1 MLLSYNAR
9 ARAAKVIA
17 VLLLNCLA
25 ICCPVASAFAVDDP
39 SGLEPTDLTS
49 LSLEALLNLNVTSV
63 SRKPQKLANAAA
75 AIFVINQEDIRRSGA
90 TNIAEALRMAPGVQV
105 GQMSANKWAVS
116 IRGINGRFSNKLLV
130 LMDGRTLYNPLFSGV
145 YWEVQ
150 DTVME
155 DINRIEVIRGPS
167 ASLWGAN
174 AVNGV
179 INITTKSAKETVG
192 GLVSAGGGTEERGFG
207 TIRYGAMLGK
217 DTALKLYAK
226 HQDHDNGGDAN
237 THQAQ
242 DAWRMTRGGFRADTS
257 ISSRDT
263 VTVQGDYYDGKLG
276 ESYTLY
282 HVPTASDPTFSR
294 VADSQSLMSGGNL
307 LSRWQHTISENESLS
322 LQLFYDH
329 SERDMI
335 ILGEKRDIVDLDFQ
349 HRFSL
354 GKYQDIVWGLGYR
367 YNYDLLGDTPY
378 ITFPDAHEQTNL
390 YSSFVHDEIT
400 LVPDRLALILGS
412 RFEHNSYTGFE
423 VQPNGRLL
431 WTPSAQHTFWGAV
444 ARAVRTPA
452 RGDRGIA
459 YRYGVVPPGAP
470 ATLHSPSNPGPLP
483 LQLEIN
489 GSSAF
494 KSETLLAY
502 EVGYRTEPLP
512 RVSLDIAAF
521 YNVYDQLR
529 VRGDATN
536 ESFPNSITVHQPL
549 INGMHGH
556 SEGIEV
562 SAEWLP
568 MSWWRLLATY
578 SYLKLTMTLDDTST
592 DAINKG
598 DAEGDSPAHQFS
610 IRSGFD
616 LGKEVELDFWLRGAD
631 RVAYIDGE
639 RIPGYL
645 TMDTRL
651 AWKPRPQLELA
662 LVGRNLFHQHRKE
675 FAPEFVNTFPT
686 EVERSF
692 YGKVTWQF

>member
-1 MLLSYNAR
+1 MLHSYNALIR
-9 ARAAKVIA
+9 SANVVV
-17 VLLLNCLA
+17 VLLLTCLT
-25 ICCPVASAFAVDDP
+25 ICCPVSSAFGVDDP
-39 SGLEPTDLTS
+39 MGLEPTELTS

-90 TNIAEALRMAPGVQV
+90 TSIAEALRMAPGVQV

-155 DINRIEVIRGPS
+155 DIDRIEVIRGPS
-167 ASLWGAN
+167 AALWGAN

-192 GLVSAGGGTEERGFG
+192 GLVSTGGGTEERGFG
-207 TIRYGAMLGK
+207 TIRYGTVLGK

-226 HQDHDNGGDAN
+226 HQDHDSGGDAN
-237 THQAQ
+237 SHPAQ
-242 DAWRMTRGGFRADTS
+242 DAWRMTRGGFRADS
-257 ISSRDT
+257 NISSRDI

-282 HVPTASDPTFSR
+282 HLPTASEPTNSQ
-294 VADSQSLMSGGNL
+294 VVDSQSLMSGGNI
-307 LSRWQHTISENESLS
+307 LSRWQRTLADNEALS
-322 LQLFYDH
+322 LQIFYDH

-335 ILGEKRDIVDLDFQ
+335 ILGEKRDIVDIDFQ

-367 YNYDLLGDTPY
+367 YNHDFLGDTPY
-378 ITFPDAHEQTNL
+378 ITFPDAHEQTDL
-390 YSSFVHDEIT
+390 YSSFVHDEIS
-400 LVPDRLALILGS
+400 LIPDRLALILGS

-459 YRYGVVPPGAP
+459 YRYGTVPANTPPLNPDPLRPMLLQIEGA
-470 ATLHSPSNPGPLP
+470 
-483 LQLEIN
+483 
-489 GSSAF
+489 SSF

-529 VRGDATN
+529 VRGTSTTTSSA
-536 ESFPNSITVHQPL
+536 NSITAHQPL
-549 INGMHGH
+549 INGMHGY

-578 SYLKLTMTLDDTST
+578 SYLKLTMSLDATST
-592 DAINKG
+592 DTVNKG
-598 DAEGDSPAHQFS
+598 DAEGDSPTHQFS

-616 LGKEVELDFWLRGAD
+616 LGKQVELDFWLRGAD

-639 RIPGYL
+639 SIPGYL

>member
-1 MLLSYNAR
+1 MLHTYKARSRTVDVVAALMLS
-9 ARAAKVIA
+9 I
-17 VLLLNCLA
+17 LA
-25 ICCPVASAFAVDDP
+25 ICCPVTSAFGGDDP
-39 SGLEPTDLTS
+39 TGLETTDLTS
-49 LSLEALLNLNVTSV
+49 LSLEALLSLNVNSV

-90 TNIAEALRMAPGVQV
+90 TTIAEALRMAPGVQV
-105 GQMSANKWAVS
+105 GQISANKWAVS

-155 DINRIEVIRGPS
+155 DIDRIEVIRGPS
-167 ASLWGAN
+167 AALWGAN

-179 INITTKSAKETVG
+179 INITTKSAKEAVG

-207 TIRYGAMLGK
+207 TIRYGTSVGK
-217 DTALKLYAK
+217 DTALKFYAK
-226 HQDHDNGGDAN
+226 HQDHDSGGDAN
-237 THQAQ
+237 SHQAQ
-242 DAWRMTRGGFRADTS
+242 DTWRMTRGGFRADTN

-282 HVPTASDPTFSR
+282 DLPTSSNLTNSR
-294 VADSQSLMSGGNL
+294 VVDSQSMMSGGNL
-307 LSRWQHTISENESLS
+307 LSRWQRTFSENQNLS

-329 SERDMI
+329 SERDME
-335 ILGEKRDIVDLDFQ
+335 ILGERRDIVDIDFQ

-431 WTPSAQHTFWGAV
+431 WTPSAQHTVWGAV

-459 YRYGVVPPGAP
+459 YRYGTVPADPSVPGD
-470 ATLHSPSNPGPLP
+470 LP
-483 LQLEIN
+483 KQLQID
-489 GSSAF
+489 GSSNF
-494 KSETLLAY
+494 KSETLIAY

-521 YNVYDQLR
+521 YNIYDHLR
-529 VRGDATN
+529 VRGASTTT
-536 ESFPNSITVHQPL
+536 SSAGSITVHQPL

-568 MSWWRLLATY
+568 RSWWRLLATY
-578 SYLKLTMTLDDTST
+578 SYLKLSMTLDASST

-598 DAEGDSPAHQFS
+598 DAEGDSPTHQFS

-616 LGKEVELDFWLRGAD
+616 LGKQVELDIWLRGAD

-639 RIPGYL
+639 SIPGYL

-686 EVERSF
+686 EVERSL